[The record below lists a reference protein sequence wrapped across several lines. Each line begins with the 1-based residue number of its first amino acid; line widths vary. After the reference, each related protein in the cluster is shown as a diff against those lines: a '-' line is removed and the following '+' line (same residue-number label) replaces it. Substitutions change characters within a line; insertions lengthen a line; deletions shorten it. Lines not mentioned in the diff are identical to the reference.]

1 MGIKVI
7 PKNSL
12 GYAWYPI
19 LNISLPSLPQF
30 INLKNQRFEIHDH

>member
-12 GYAWYPI
+12 GYAWYLT
-19 LNISLPSLPQF
+19 LNTNLPSLPQF
-30 INLKNQRFEIHDH
+30 TNLKNQSFEIHDH